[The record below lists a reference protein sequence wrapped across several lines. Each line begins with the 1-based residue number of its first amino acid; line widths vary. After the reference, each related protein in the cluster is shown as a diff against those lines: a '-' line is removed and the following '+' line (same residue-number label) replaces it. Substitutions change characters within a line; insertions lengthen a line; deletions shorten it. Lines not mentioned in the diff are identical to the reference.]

1 MVGRVEVGW
10 IQAFWLSLCWVCH
23 HLQLVPFPLA
33 GGGTAFQSSLFSP
46 CLVKEET
53 SLTLLAPL
61 AGKQNEN
68 LFAFLVE

>member
-1 MVGRVEVGW
+1 MVGKVEVGW
-10 IQAFWLSLCWVCH
+10 IQDFWPSLFWVCH

-46 CLVKEET
+46 CLVKGET
-53 SLTLLAPL
+53 FLTLLAPL
-61 AGKQNEN
+61 AGKQGED